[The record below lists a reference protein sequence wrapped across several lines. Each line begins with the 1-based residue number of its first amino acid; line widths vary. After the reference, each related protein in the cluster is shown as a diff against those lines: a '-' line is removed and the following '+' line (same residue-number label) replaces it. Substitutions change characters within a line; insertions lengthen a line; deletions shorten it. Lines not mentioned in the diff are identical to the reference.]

1 MRHQHAGRWRS
12 LYHYRFLILFLTL
25 VAAVLVPPWFE
36 GLELLGKAWG
46 LMFSLVMIS
55 ALYSLTGA
63 ERVTGLLILLLV
75 PSFLMTWA
83 AQLTEAHWA
92 DYADNGTSILYLSL
106 VAYLLARFVAT
117 APQVTSNVI
126 YAAMCLYLV
135 IAFIWGAIYSTLY
148 LFNPASFAFSSPA
161 LQAMAAA
168 PGTTASVFNY
178 ASFVTL
184 TTLGYGDVLPLTR
197 VAQSWVAI
205 EATAGQLYIA
215 IVIARL
221 VGLHGSH

>member
-1 MRHQHAGRWRS
+1 MLA
-12 LYHYRFLILFLTL
+12 
-25 VAAVLVPPWFE
+25 PPWFE

-75 PSFLMTWA
+75 PSFLMPWA

-92 DYADNGTSILYLSL
+92 DYADHGTSILYLSL

-135 IAFIWGAIYSTLY
+135 IAFIWGGAPSTARSTSSTPPPSPSAPPPCKRWRRR
-148 LFNPASFAFSSPA
+148 PAPPRTCSTTRVSSP
-161 LQAMAAA
+161 
-168 PGTTASVFNY
+168 
-178 ASFVTL
+178 
-184 TTLGYGDVLPLTR
+184 
-197 VAQSWVAI
+197 
-205 EATAGQLYIA
+205 
-215 IVIARL
+215 
-221 VGLHGSH
+221 